1 MELYSET
8 LDPSETKDFAWDW
21 TPKLASGEAVSSH
34 VVAFIDAAGTTSPS
48 DSVAANISRVWLT
61 GGTVGSRAIW
71 TITATTNQG
80 RTFEQAVAVDIVD
93 SVVGAEPATALER
106 LQAHREKLL
115 DAKDEAI
122 GGTVTEVWNGRYGNK
137 MKYVTMTYEQICD
150 ALARVDREIA
160 AEQAAANGLR
170 SRRPIAVMWNN

>member
-8 LDPSETKDFAWDW
+8 LDPGETKDFAWDW
-21 TPKLASGEAVSSH
+21 TPKLATGEAVSSH

-48 DSVAANISRVWLT
+48 NSVAANISRVWLS

-80 RTFEQAVAVDIVD
+80 RTFEQALAVDIVD

-115 DAKDEAI
+115 DAKDDAVN
-122 GGTVTEVWNGRYGNK
+122 GAVVEVWNGRYGNK
-137 MKYVTMTYEQICD
+137 MKYQPMTYEQICT
-150 ALARVDREIA
+150 ALQRVEAEIA
-160 AEQAAANGLR
+160 GEEAKASGFGRRRAIGLG
-170 SRRPIAVMWNN
+170 WNN